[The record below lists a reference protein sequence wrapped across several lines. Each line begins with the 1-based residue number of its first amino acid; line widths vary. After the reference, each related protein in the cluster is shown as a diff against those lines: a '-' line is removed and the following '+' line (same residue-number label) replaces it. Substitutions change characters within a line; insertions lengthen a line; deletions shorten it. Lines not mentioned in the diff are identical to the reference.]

1 MENKMKKE
9 KLLKLV
15 MTLLLAL
22 IAIVAPISSAFADD
36 TIDDSTKVNV
46 TLNKLIWNDNAPTDF
61 QNTGAKMNFDGS
73 ATPLNGS
80 EFTLYDVTSQYYK
93 YIANKS
99 QQAAISQIQAEA
111 SQVAPNYATK
121 IKSVTTAG
129 QGQALFND
137 LSVKNKSGKYN
148 VYLFLETKTPDNI
161 TVTKLSAPIVLAMP
175 IYTLDKQQQPTD
187 TLNQDIQLY
196 PKNVTSK
203 DTKEFTNVGS
213 FSKVTVGDQSFA
225 NVTTGDVLN
234 YTLTVNIP
242 ANIGDANAVNKYSIF
257 DKPSDGL
264 ALVNNAVTVGRLT
277 AGNGT
282 SGDYDIAYV
291 NGGFTVN
298 IHLNSDNVKALAG
311 KKIQLTYNMKL
322 TADVNPDN
330 LQSNTA
336 SVQINTG
343 TEQQITP
350 PTPVGTGGYKF
361 TKKDAQTG
369 EVLQNAKFV
378 VKQDSNFAIFED
390 AKNTKG
396 EYIFKEWTTD
406 KEKAT
411 NIVSDNSGSIKVIG
425 LTNGK
430 YVLNET
436 KTPSANYVLLKDGTI
451 TFTVVHGK
459 YVTSNLDVKNT
470 PKGLLPSTG
479 GAGIYAFIIIG
490 AAMMIGAYIWF
501 KKSRQQ
507 AEV

>member
-80 EFTLYDVTSQYYK
+80 EFTLYDVTSQYYN

-99 QQAAISQIQAEA
+99 QQAAISQIQADA
-111 SQVAPNYATK
+111 SQVAPNYAK
-121 IKSVTTAG
+121 NIKSVTTAG

-137 LSVKNKSGKYN
+137 LSVKNKSGQYN

-225 NVTTGDVLN
+225 NVTTGDVWIDEKL
-234 YTLTVNIP
+234 
-242 ANIGDANAVNKYSIF
+242 
-257 DKPSDGL
+257 
-264 ALVNNAVTVGRLT
+264 
-277 AGNGT
+277 
-282 SGDYDIAYV
+282 
-291 NGGFTVN
+291 
-298 IHLNSDNVKALAG
+298 HNVSAG
-311 KKIQLTYNMKL
+311 K
-322 TADVNPDN
+322 
-330 LQSNTA
+330 
-336 SVQINTG
+336 
-343 TEQQITP
+343 
-350 PTPVGTGGYKF
+350 
-361 TKKDAQTG
+361 
-369 EVLQNAKFV
+369 
-378 VKQDSNFAIFED
+378 
-390 AKNTKG
+390 
-396 EYIFKEWTTD
+396 
-406 KEKAT
+406 
-411 NIVSDNSGSIKVIG
+411 
-425 LTNGK
+425 
-430 YVLNET
+430 
-436 KTPSANYVLLKDGTI
+436 
-451 TFTVVHGK
+451 
-459 YVTSNLDVKNT
+459 
-470 PKGLLPSTG
+470 
-479 GAGIYAFIIIG
+479 
-490 AAMMIGAYIWF
+490 
-501 KKSRQQ
+501 
-507 AEV
+507 

>member
-1 MENKMKKE
+1 MKKE

-36 TIDDSTKVNV
+36 TIDDSTKVKV

-61 QNTGAKMNFDGS
+61 QNTGAKMNFDDL
-73 ATPLNGS
+73 AKPLNGS
-80 EFTLYDVTSQYYK
+80 EFTLYDVTSQYYN
-93 YIANKS
+93 YIAHKS

-111 SQVAPNYATK
+111 SQGAPNYATK

-129 QGQALFND
+129 QGEALFND
-137 LSVKNKSGKYN
+137 LSVKNESGQYN

-203 DTKEFTNVGS
+203 DIKEFKNVGS

-225 NVTTGDVLN
+225 NVTTGDTLN

-242 ANIGDANAVNKYSIF
+242 ANIGDANAVTSYKVI
-257 DKPSDGL
+257 DKPSAGL
-264 ALVNNAVTVGRLT
+264 ALVSGTVKV
-277 AGNGT
+277 GNLVPGT
-282 SGDYDIAYV
+282 DYTITEHD
-291 NGGFTVN
+291 GGFTVD
-298 IHLNSDNVKALAG
+298 LKLDSAAVKALAG
-311 KKIQLTYNMKL
+311 RKLQLAYNMTL
-322 TADVNPDN
+322 TATVDPDV
-330 LQSNTA
+330 LQRNNA
-336 SVQINTG
+336 SVQIND

-369 EVLQNAKFV
+369 NVLEGAKFV
-378 VKQDSNFAIFED
+378 VTNKAQTKFATFTKNANGDNVFASWVDSKD
-390 AKNTKG
+390 A
-396 EYIFKEWTTD
+396 
-406 KEKAT
+406 AT
-411 NIVSDNSGSIKVIG
+411 RVVSDSKGSIRVIG
-425 LTNGK
+425 LLNGD

-436 KTPSANYVLLKDGTI
+436 DTPSANYVLLKDGTI
-451 TFTVVHGK
+451 IFTVEHGS
-459 YVTSNLDVKNT
+459 YGASNSVVKNT

-479 GAGIYAFIIIG
+479 GAGIYAFLIIG

-501 KKSRQQ
+501 KKSRKQ